1 MDFENTSVEMQ
12 EVADLAEENIEN
24 TNSEVEQTR
33 QEEPEN
39 GGNEQEVADPV
50 KNETNARFADARRKQ
65 ELDRIR
71 EENTKLRQQLAY
83 AQQAMGT
90 YFEGS
95 DLTEMSDNA
104 MSQAMGMSIDDYRA
118 QRESRQ
124 QAQMENAMRDA
135 ELQRYRQKE
144 IDETMDRDLKAIQ
157 AIDPTITSLN
167 DIDPM
172 YLALRFNNVQP
183 MTAEEAF
190 IATRETQ
197 KQTRMAKP
205 ASMGSM
211 RGAGSAESEFFTQRE
226 VDRLTSKDLDDPKIM
241 DKVFKSM
248 EHWK

>member
-39 GGNEQEVADPV
+39 GGKEQEVADPV
-50 KNETNARFADARRKQ
+50 KNETNARFADTRRKQ

-71 EENTKLRQQLAY
+71 EENAKLRQQLAY

-90 YFEGS
+90 YFEGA

-124 QAQMENAMRDA
+124 QDA

-144 IDETMDRDLKAIQ
+144 VDETMERDLKAIQ
-157 AIDPTITSLN
+157 VIDPTITSLN

-190 IATRETQ
+190 IAMRETE
-197 KQTRMAKP
+197 KKTRTAKP